1 MAVKRTE
8 DSPIE
13 FGSESG
19 AFQTLHSRGNS
30 SWLTSLAE
38 DSLKGVVVFWETFIH
53 KTIAH
58 ILWADVSKENTES

>member
-38 DSLKGVVVFWETFIH
+38 DSLKGVVVF
-53 KTIAH
+53 
-58 ILWADVSKENTES
+58 